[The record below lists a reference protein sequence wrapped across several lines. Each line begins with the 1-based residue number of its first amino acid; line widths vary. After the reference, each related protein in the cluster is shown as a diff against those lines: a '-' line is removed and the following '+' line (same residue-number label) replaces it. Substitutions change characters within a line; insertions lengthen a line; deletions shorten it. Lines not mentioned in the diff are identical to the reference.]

1 MARTAPV
8 PNIPAIPGMNPGT
21 FILGGG
27 GGGGGGRGRGGRGR
41 GGDQGAGGKSGG
53 KGPRGGGK
61 NAGTCGPGS
70 GGGCPNPSHG
80 RGGGTSAGDPVDPM
94 TGRVY
99 TAKAVDLA
107 LGGMILPLRIERSY
121 SSETSDVDLGLGFG
135 WSHSLAW
142 AIEERRRTL
151 RVLEP
156 HAAPTEAEI
165 PEPDRPVPMPCGV
178 LRRHEGGYTLE
189 AEGVLLVFGERQE
202 SRWLLSR
209 IVDRYDNEIRLSYER
224 GRLSHAIDAVGRMVR
239 ARRHADGRIAAFE
252 VKDESPGGGWRAFRT
267 YIYDDRG
274 DLVSARDAAGS
285 EERYEYDEQHRL
297 VRRREPGGLV
307 AEFRYGDNDRCVEAW
322 CRREGNDALD
332 GDVPGTLDDGETRAK
347 GFCHVKI
354 DDYDH
359 FVEVITSR
367 AKRRIEG
374 NQLDKVNGVAWDGG
388 MHAYTFDATGNVLVY
403 RDALGHA
410 WRYERDDLGRLRVV
424 TDPMGARTVYE
435 YDERGFI
442 EEVRDA
448 MGGLARYQRNARG
461 DVVAVEDE
469 LGPVVGFRYD
479 ERGLLVEATLPNGG
493 VTRMAYDALGN
504 RVEVIEPDGARRK
517 IRYDFL
523 GRLTSFVDERG
534 LETSYGY
541 DGCGRL
547 LRVRRPSGATDWYGY
562 DVDGNLSEI
571 ADADGRVTALRWGG
585 IGVVTEVVKPDGSAV
600 RYFYDREQ
608 DLVRVVNESGEEHRY
623 VRRGE
628 GRIDE
633 ERTFDGRRIYY
644 RHDVMGRITQI
655 RDGLGTVDF
664 VYDPCGR
671 LVERSFTD
679 GRTESLGYDLLGRVE
694 YVTSGEVAC
703 EYTYDARGRVVREAV
718 TRGGRRTVVET
729 AHDALGKAVSTSG
742 PFGRMEIARDVV
754 GRPVTV
760 AVGDVGAQTM
770 KMQMAYDPAGHLLDR
785 VLPAGG
791 RIAEGVTQDALPS
804 GVQVTGPSVT
814 PAMRPGEP
822 AWVGPLPHEVMFA
835 QSYGWSAA
843 GQLGAVGSGEAGGAY
858 VEYLRDA
865 QGRVVG
871 RERVD
876 GARRELIEGYRH
888 GPSGQ
893 LYESATLRQ
902 YAPGGQL
909 KRRGGAELAYDER
922 GRMTSKRLPGGRVAY
937 FEWGDDD
944 LLQAVR
950 LPDGRVV
957 RFAYDPFARRLEKR
971 VERGRDRVVES
982 VTRYT
987 WSGDALV
994 HEIRELFGEAGR
1006 EPVVEERA
1014 YAVLPDGVTPLADRV
1029 RRGDSDEVRY
1039 YVEAPNGMPAA
1050 LVGGNGRLVGEIEAS
1065 LFGKVEGEQAG
1076 LTPMR
1081 FPGQYADEETELY
1094 YNRYRYYD
1102 PETGLYLSPE
1112 PIRLEGSLRT
1122 YAYVDGWPLEFSDFN
1137 GLSKMHTEVTGSYL
1151 KKNGKKANVT
1161 KFANSGRAGS
1171 TDLHPAVEAALAPNN
1186 ARPSES
1192 GGAQNVCSEPKALSD
1207 YLKQWEQDTGKMCRP
1222 GHENWQ
1228 QHLGEALES
1237 VGGVKSY
1244 RGSDKSQL
1252 EQACP
1257 NCSQAVPRLWSL
1269 AGLPPP
1275 GLQTVPGG
1283 FTSGSNPSQNTTG
1296 PNYGPSWV
1304 PGANRT
1310 QSPTREGMFMNKEG
1324 RAAEPGA
1331 WNWDGKRWTKL

>member
-27 GGGGGGRGRGGRGR
+27 GGGGGGRGRGGRGH

-80 RGGGTSAGDPVDPM
+80 RGGGTSAGDPVDPV

-165 PEPDRPVPMPCGV
+165 PEPGRPVPMPYGV

-202 SRWLLSR
+202 SMWLLSR

-224 GRLSHAIDAVGRMVR
+224 GRLSHAIDAVGRMVLV
-239 ARRHADGRIAAFE
+239 RRRADGRIAAFE
-252 VKDESPGGGWRAFRT
+252 VNDESPGGGWRAFRT
-267 YIYDDRG
+267 YSYDDRG
-274 DLVSARDAAGS
+274 DLVSARDAVGN
-285 EERYEYDEQHRL
+285 EERYDYDEQHRL
-297 VRRREPGGLV
+297 VRRSEPGGLV
-307 AEFRYGDNDRCVEAW
+307 AEFRYGDNGRCVEAW

-332 GDVPGTLDDGETRAK
+332 GDVPGTLDDGETRAN
-347 GFCHVKI
+347 GLCHVKI

-374 NQLDKVNGVAWDGG
+374 NHLDKVNGVAWDGG
-388 MHAYTFDATGNVLVY
+388 MHAYTFDAAGNVLVY

-410 WRYERDDLGRLRVV
+410 WRCERDDLGRLRVV

-448 MGGLARYQRNARG
+448 ISGFARYQRNARG

-469 LGPVVGFRYD
+469 LGPVVWFRYD

-523 GRLTSFVDERG
+523 GRVTSFVDERG

-541 DGCGRL
+541 DACGRL

-571 ADADGRVTALRWGG
+571 ADADGRVTTLRWGG
-585 IGVVTEVVKPDGSAV
+585 VGVVTGVVRPDGSSV

-628 GRIDE
+628 GRIGE
-633 ERTFDGRRIYY
+633 ERTFDGRRIHY

-671 LVERSFTD
+671 LVERRFTD
-679 GRTESLGYDLLGRVE
+679 GRTESIGYDLLGRIEV
-694 YVTSGEVAC
+694 VTSGDVTC
-703 EYTYDARGRVVREAV
+703 EYTHDARGRVVRETV

-729 AHDALGKAVSTSG
+729 AYDALGKAVSTSG
-742 PFGRMEIARDVV
+742 PFGRMEIARDMV
-754 GRPVTV
+754 GRPLAV
-760 AVGDVGAQTM
+760 AVGDLGAQTM
-770 KMQMAYDPAGHLLDR
+770 KVQLAYDPAGHLLDR
-785 VLPAGG
+785 ALPAGG
-791 RIAEGVTQDALPS
+791 RIAEGWTPDGLPS
-804 GVQVTGPSVT
+804 GVQVTGLGAT
-814 PAMRPGEP
+814 PAVRPGEP
-822 AWVGPLPHEVMFA
+822 AWVGPLPHEVTFL

-843 GQLGAVGSGEAGGAY
+843 GLLGAVGSGEPGAAY

-871 RERVD
+871 RERGD

-922 GRMTSKRLPGGRVAY
+922 GRMTSKRLPGGRVAR

-994 HEIRELFGEAGR
+994 HEIRERTAAGGE
-1006 EPVVEERA
+1006 PMVEERA
-1014 YAVLPDGVTPLADRV
+1014 YAVLPEGVTPLADRV
-1029 RRGDSDEVRY
+1029 RRGDLDAVRY

-1050 LVGGNGRLVGEIEAS
+1050 LVGADGRLVGEIEAS

-1076 LTPMR
+1076 LTPVR
-1081 FPGQYADEETELY
+1081 FPGQYADEETGLY

-1102 PETGLYLSPE
+1102 PETGQYLSPE
-1112 PIRLEGSLRT
+1112 PIRLEGSLMV
-1122 YAYVDGWPLEFSDFN
+1122 YAYTDGSPIDFADIDGLMRCTVTRRDGSVVEDVSGFNDPL
-1137 GLSKMHTEVTGSYL
+1137 TGS
-1151 KKNGKKANVT
+1151 KRT
-1161 KFANSGRAGS
+1161 P
-1171 TDLHPAVEAALAPNN
+1171 DQLHPAVQAALPPSN
-1186 ARPSES
+1186 ARGPASRTPSS
-1192 GGAQNVCSEPKALSD
+1192 GCAEPWALSRHLD
-1207 YLKQWEQDTGKMCRP
+1207 DWESRNAPKTCRP
-1222 GHENWQ
+1222 EDPKWRANLKAA
-1228 QHLGEALES
+1228 LGEITPR
-1237 VGGVKSY
+1237 GGIASAEGDLP
-1244 RGSDKSQL
+1244 RAS
-1252 EQACP
+1252 CP
-1257 NCSQAVPRLWSL
+1257 NCSQTIPRLWAL
-1269 AGLPPP
+1269 AGQMPPNGVIAP
-1275 GLQTVPGG
+1275 GYQ
-1283 FTSGSNPSQNTTG
+1283 
-1296 PNYGPSWV
+1296 
-1304 PGANRT
+1304 
-1310 QSPTREGMFMNKEG
+1310 
-1324 RAAEPGA
+1324 
-1331 WNWDGKRWTKL
+1331 GKRRRGPVGPTTDPAPALFHHDPSNHLASTNDYGALQLGTWSRGENEWKRRPQR